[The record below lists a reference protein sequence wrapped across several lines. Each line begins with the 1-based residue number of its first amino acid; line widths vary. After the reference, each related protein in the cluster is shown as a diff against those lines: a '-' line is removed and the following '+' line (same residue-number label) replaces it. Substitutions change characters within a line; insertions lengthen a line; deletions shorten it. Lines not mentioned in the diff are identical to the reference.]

1 MRYKLNTTL
10 RYIADALSE
19 NYDVDLQKARDIVAT
34 SFVAECYY
42 DDDCRELIEHYDAD
56 YWAKEI
62 MEVTTI

>member
-34 SFVAECYY
+34 SFVAESYY
-42 DDDCRELIEHYDAD
+42 TDCRELVEHYDAD

-62 MEVTTI
+62 MEVTTL